1 MGKKISMDEDEF
13 YKILDELKNIEVLTS
28 DGRMRNKINSIITIM
43 ENVNKS
49 VEKRPV
55 IDIIYDK
62 MKESKT
68 KNPELNVR
76 LYILY
81 RDLQGNKISEEK
93 ALQLYYEYLQLYPD
107 DTIVY

>member
-1 MGKKISMDEDEF
+1 MGKKISMDEETF

-28 DGRMRNKINSIITIM
+28 EGMTRKKVHSIVSIM
-43 ENVNKS
+43 ENINKNI
-49 VEKRPV
+49 EKRPV
-55 IDIIYDK
+55 IDIIYEK

-81 RDLQGNKISEEK
+81 RDLQGNKVSEEK
-93 ALQLYYEYLQLYPD
+93 ALQLYNEYLQLYPD